1 MYVVIVGGGKV
12 GFYLARSLVADG
24 AEVLV
29 IEKDPNKCDRIR
41 AEIPGALSFCGDG
54 CEMSVLEQS
63 GTRRADVVA
72 AVTGDD
78 EDNLV
83 ICQIAKGRFGVGRT
97 IARINNPRNE
107 AIFGRLGIDV
117 TVSSTSIIQA
127 QLEQQI
133 PTASL
138 VHLLTL
144 HGEGIEIVE
153 LHLQPGSPASGRTIQ
168 ELGLPDDSL
177 ICIVIRKNHAM
188 VPSGSTRL
196 EAGDQLVAVVSVD
209 HERLL
214 RQILT
219 GQRA

>member
-41 AEIPGALSFCGDG
+41 AEILGALTFCGDG
-54 CEMSVLEQS
+54 CEMSVLEQA
-63 GTRRADVVA
+63 GAGRADVVA

-83 ICQIAKGRFGVGRT
+83 ICQITKGRFGVGRT

-107 AIFGRLGIDV
+107 AVFGRLGIDV

-127 QLEQQI
+127 QIEQQI

-144 HGEGIEIVE
+144 HGKGIELVE
-153 LHLQPGSPASGRTIQ
+153 MHVQPGSPAGGHAIE

-177 ICIVIRKNHAM
+177 ICMIIRDGHAM
-188 VPSGSTRL
+188 VPSGSSLL
-196 EAGDQLVAVVSVD
+196 EIGDQLVAVVGLA
-209 HERLL
+209 HEPLL
-214 RQILT
+214 RQILA
-219 GQRA
+219 G